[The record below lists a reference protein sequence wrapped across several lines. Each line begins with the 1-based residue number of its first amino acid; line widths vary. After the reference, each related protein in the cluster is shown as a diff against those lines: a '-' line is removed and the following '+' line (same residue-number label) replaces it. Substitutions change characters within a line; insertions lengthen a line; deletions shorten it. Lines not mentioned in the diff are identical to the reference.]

1 METDWSVAAAAD
13 DPVIEMPWQ
22 DDKSAL
28 AWVDLRVN
36 AEAQR
41 KQMAAIPEAATSP
54 TLAHSLALLNAP
66 LGLLLTTKC
75 DRWRLNEEERADLA
89 DALDAPTAAYGYGS
103 YIDVLMAHATP
114 MTDFLLHEEWARLT
128 AIRCAALAA
137 EAARMEVI
145 VRPACSNGIWGYG
158 ITLYCYAGGM
168 DEVHAETAWADALK
182 QITPVLIEEAENLL
196 VSADNAGQPGRLP

>member
-13 DPVIEMPWQ
+13 DPVIEVPWR
-22 DDKSAL
+22 DDGSAL

-41 KQMAAIPEAATSP
+41 KRMAAIPEAATSP
-54 TLAHSLALLNAP
+54 ALAHSLALLNAP

-75 DRWRLNEEERADLA
+75 DRWRMNEEERADLA
-89 DALDAPTAAYGYGS
+89 DALDAPATTYGYGS

-114 MTDFLLHEEWARLT
+114 MTDFLLHEEWVRLT
-128 AIRCAALAA
+128 AMRCAALTA
-137 EAARMEVI
+137 EAAQMEVI

-158 ITLYCYAGGM
+158 TTLYCYAGGM
-168 DEVHAETAWADALK
+168 DEAHAEAAWASALT
-182 QITPVLIEEAENLL
+182 QITPVLIEAAENLL
-196 VSADNAGQPGRLP
+196 VSADDSGQPGRLS